1 MNKKKVV
8 IPEHID
14 ESGMKILRDCPF
26 IETVYFDGAAS
37 DDELR
42 EALKDAHAVMV
53 RSAGISGET
62 LRNSPNLEL
71 IAKHGVGY
79 EKVDVAAASKRKIP
93 VTITPGANSDA
104 VAELTVGFILALSR
118 KLVIADQDLKTGRFE
133 KREVYTA
140 FELGGKTVGIIGLG
154 RIGTRVARRVAIG
167 FGMTVIAYDPFI
179 SMDYMKSLNVEP
191 VDAIDDLLHTSDY
204 VTIHAPLT
212 PLTQNM
218 IDERELQLMKREA
231 FIINTARSDI
241 INEKALFK
249 ALSEGWINGAAL
261 DVFEFE
267 PPSPD
272 NTPLLSLDNVIAAP
286 HLGSGSREATRNM
299 AVGAAEEIVRVLGGK
314 RPTYPVNPEIYND

>member
-14 ESGMKILRDCPF
+14 DSGIEILRKCPF

-53 RSAGISGET
+53 RGAEISGET
-62 LRNSPNLEL
+62 LQNSPNLEL

-79 EKVDVAAASKRKIP
+79 EQIDVAAASERKIP

-140 FELGGKTVGIIGLG
+140 VELGGKTVGIIGLG

-179 SMDYMKSLNVEP
+179 SADYAKSLNVELI
-191 VDAIDDLLHTSDY
+191 DEIDDVLRSSDY

-212 PLTQNM
+212 ALTQNM
-218 IDERELQLMKREA
+218 IDEKQLQMMKSEA
-231 FIINTARSDI
+231 FIINTARSGI
-241 INEKALFK
+241 INEKALFN
-249 ALSEGWINGAAL
+249 ALSEGWITGAAL
-261 DVFEFE
+261 DVFEIE

-272 NTPLLSLDNVIAAP
+272 NTPLLSLDNVIATP
-286 HLGSGSREATRNM
+286 HLGSGSKEATRNM
-299 AVGAAEEIVRVLGGK
+299 AVAAAEEIVRVLGGK
-314 RPTYPVNPEIYND
+314 KPTYPVNPEIYND

>member
-1 MNKKKVV
+1 MKKKVV
-8 IPEHID
+8 VPEHID
-14 ESGMKILRDCPF
+14 DSGIEILRKCPF

-53 RSAGISGET
+53 RSAEISGET
-62 LRNSPNLEL
+62 LQNSPNLEL

-79 EKVDVAAASKRKIP
+79 EKVDVAAATERKIP

-104 VAELTVGFILALSR
+104 VAELAVGFILALSR
-118 KLVIADQDLKTGRFE
+118 KLFIADQDLKTGRFE

-140 FELGGKTVGIIGLG
+140 VELGGKPVGIIGLG
-154 RIGTRVARRVAIG
+154 RIGTRVARRLSIG
-167 FGMTVIAYDPFI
+167 FGMTVMAYDPFI
-179 SMDYMKSLNVEP
+179 SPDYAKSLNVEL
-191 VDAIDDLLHTSDY
+191 VDKVEDLLRTSDY

-231 FIINTARSDI
+231 FIINTARSGI

-249 ALSEGWINGAAL
+249 ALTEGWINGAAL
-261 DVFEFE
+261 DVFKIE

-272 NTPLLSLDNVIAAP
+272 NTPLLSLDNVIATP
-286 HLGSGSREATRNM
+286 HLGSGSKEATRNM